1 MPSFPP
7 HSGSWRS
14 AASSVGLSTGG
25 VPVRV
30 EYSLT
35 EKGATVVPVLQ
46 MVCRWSKQ
54 TRIVDENRILVR
66 CRRRDYIKI

>member
-1 MPSFPP
+1 M
-7 HSGSWRS
+7 
-14 AASSVGLSTGG
+14 
-25 VPVRV
+25 

-35 EKGATVVPVLQ
+35 DKGATVVPILQ

-54 TRIVDENRILVR
+54 TQIVDENRILVQ